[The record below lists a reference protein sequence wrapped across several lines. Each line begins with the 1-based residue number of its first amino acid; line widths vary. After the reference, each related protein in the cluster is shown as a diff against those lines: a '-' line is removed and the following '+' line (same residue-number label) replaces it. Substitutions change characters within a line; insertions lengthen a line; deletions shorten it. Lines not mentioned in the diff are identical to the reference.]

1 MTPASLRAAVRGL
14 GLAAMLGLLVAP
26 ALSRASG
33 VCGDGAL
40 DAGETCDDGNLSSA
54 DCCSDTCE
62 LTACSSPAQ
71 LLVSW
76 EDLGP
81 GDLGG
86 RVSAL
91 AVDPANPSRILVGTP
106 ASGLWRSADG
116 GISWEPAAPWLD
128 VAPISAIAIDPADG
142 DRWIVGTGVLQ
153 DSGGVA
159 DAVGSLSTVNAGA
172 AWVFQ
177 ADPARKAFVG
187 SILVWSGDPQRVLLA
202 TDRGIA
208 LSLDGGLTFQDVKT
222 GDSFT
227 TVVQDPFQTDA
238 VYASGRQGIY
248 RSTNRGASWTLL
260 ADWPGIDSFEGVGA
274 ARALLA
280 PSRTTPGLLRAA
292 VQDLA
297 TFSDTDRI
305 LLLESTNG
313 GATWSELP
321 VPAGLCPVT
330 DLCGFATALAI
341 DPANDARMLLGGD
354 RLYRSIDGGQSWTVF
369 GPELRG
375 IHAVVPTPAGA
386 VVAGRF
392 GVATLDAAW
401 QTAALRNA
409 GLAITQV
416 VSLDA
421 ALDGRLLVGTRD
433 DGTVLR
439 SGAPAA
445 WSVVFGAD
453 EPSSQARFDPFAPSV
468 LYAGLRRGDFSRSSD
483 GGQSWTTITSGLS
496 PLQPAIDVTPL
507 APNPLRA
514 GHLYTGRLQMYES
527 TDRGSLWTP
536 YRPLGAPEVAV
547 IAPSPHDD
555 NRVYF
560 ALHRTAQ
567 LFKGDEIHTDVFAL
581 SNDLDERITSI
592 LPAPDFGH
600 TLYVGTTND
609 STQAGRLW
617 RTTDFGATWEDR
629 SFGKLPAV
637 SDVVKDEHGT
647 LYAATSKG
655 VYRSASEGFVWSPF
669 NEGMPTG
676 LVGDLALQDGHVVA
690 ATRGRGVFRAP
701 AVPLTTVDTI
711 PPGQLIL
718 VDGVLR
724 RGPVYVDWAA
734 GTQHTLAPYLLQTAD
749 TRQEFVSWMNGG
761 TEVQTF
767 TATGGNDWP
776 TVAIRVLHRLTT
788 NVSPAGAG
796 SLVIEPSSA
805 DGFHPFQ
812 SFVQL
817 IAVPGPDQR
826 VAGWSGQANAVDRL
840 LAGVQMDGPRS
851 LTAHFEPLQIVL
863 QTEPAGLPLEI
874 DGETV
879 VTPQLFQW
887 EAGSLHPFEAPAAV
901 DLDPGDDVELRFDH
915 WSDYLPRVHDF
926 EMRRETF
933 TADVTAYYRP
943 VVPATD
949 VPAYGTQ
956 RVDTLGEAHA
966 RTEVA
971 MSLRPA
977 PGQGLPPSLQ
987 LLRSVADGQLV
998 NELALPRRALV
1009 SRVNTWVEGRE
1020 IATTGG
1026 LTGDGRVRRTR
1037 VALFNPGATAVSL
1050 DLVLH
1055 DVGGTALAGGAALVT
1070 VPAGGHRTFLLEQ
1083 LIGLPKT
1090 YEGVLTLDASGLLA
1104 MTVLAQTENLRL
1116 NDFTDPILSH
1126 LFDESDAGA
1135 PPSPES
1141 QALLVTPD
1149 TEHLLVLVNPL
1160 PQVVSGTLTFR
1171 DRDGAPLVAQ
1181 IADQGGTQDASELNY
1196 GVDAGGYRAL
1206 RVRFPNGVPTGDAY
1220 AHARVELTP
1229 TAGQPAPQLRHRE
1242 ERQVG
1247 SARNGP
1253 LVLWRSLPA
1262 SRPVSAFR
1270 VPVDRA
1276 RRESAVL
1283 LTNRGAADVTVS
1295 FVLRDGPGAV
1305 VDTASLLVPAG
1316 AQRLA
1321 TVSSLFASAPA
1332 GLLGQ
1337 LEVSAPSD
1345 LFAVAASR
1353 AQNARGEEIWA
1364 GLPVLDDSAGAA
1376 DADHAYDFAVD
1387 GDTWA
1392 SEWWMLG
1399 PDATPRRVTLAVT
1412 GASGE
1417 ERTLP
1422 MRAPLTP

>member
-1 MTPASLRAAVRGL
+1 MTAAGPGSVVRRLFLAALL
-14 GLAAMLGLLVAP
+14 GLALAP
-26 ALSRASG
+26 APARASG
-33 VCGDGAL
+33 VCGDGLL
-40 DAGETCDDGNLSSA
+40 DAGETCDDGNLSNA
-54 DCCSDTCE
+54 DCCTD
-62 LTACSSPAQ
+62 ACALQVCSTPAQ
-71 LLVSW
+71 PLVAW

-91 AVDPANPSRILVGTP
+91 AVDPTDPSRILVGTP
-106 ASGLWRSADG
+106 ASGLWSSIDG
-116 GISWEPAAPWLD
+116 GATWTATAPWLD
-128 VAPISAIAIDPADG
+128 AAPISAIAIDPADA
-142 DRWIVGTGVLQ
+142 DRWIVGTGILQ

-159 DAVGSLSTVNAGA
+159 DALGTVSTVSAGA

-177 ADPARKAFVG
+177 ADPSRKAFVG
-187 SILVWSGDPQRVLLA
+187 SILVWSGEPQRVLLA
-202 TDRGIA
+202 TDRGVA
-208 LSLDGGLTFQDVKT
+208 LSLDGGLTYQDVET

-227 TVVQDPFQTDA
+227 TVAQDPFQADTA
-238 VYASGRQGIY
+238 FASGRQGFY
-248 RSTNRGASWTLL
+248 RSTDRGASWALL
-260 ADWPGIDSFEGVGA
+260 AEWPGIDSFEGVGA
-274 ARALLA
+274 ARAVLA

-297 TFSDTDRI
+297 TFVDTDRI
-305 LLLESTNG
+305 LLLESTDG

-321 VPAGLCPVT
+321 TPAGLCPVT
-330 DLCGFATALAI
+330 DVCGFATALAV
-341 DPANDARMLLGGD
+341 DPADDARILLGGD
-354 RLYRSIDGGQSWTVF
+354 RLFRSVDGGQTWTAF
-369 GPELRG
+369 GSELRG
-375 IHAVVPTPAGA
+375 IHAIVPTPAGA

-392 GVATLDAAW
+392 GVASLDAAW
-401 QTAALRNA
+401 QAAALRNA

-421 ALDGRLLVGTRD
+421 AQDGRLLVGTRD
-433 DGTVLR
+433 DGTLLR

-453 EPSSQARFDPFAPSV
+453 EPSSQARFDPFDPDV

-483 GGQSWTTITSGLS
+483 GGQSWTTITTGLS
-496 PLQPAIDVTPL
+496 PLQPAVDVTPL

-527 TDRGSLWTP
+527 DDRGSLWTD
-536 YRPLGAPEVAV
+536 YRPLGAPEIAL

-555 NRVYF
+555 NRVFF
-560 ALHRTAQ
+560 ALRKSAQ
-567 LFKGDEIHTDVFAL
+567 LFKADEIHTDVFTL
-581 SNDLDERITSI
+581 SNDLDERITAI

-600 TLYVGTTND
+600 TIYVSTTND

-617 RTTDFGATWEDR
+617 RTTDFGVTWEDR
-629 SFGKLPAV
+629 SFGKLSAV

-655 VYRSASEGFVWSPF
+655 VFRSASEGFVWSPF
-669 NEGMPTG
+669 DEAMPTD
-676 LVGDLALQDGHVVA
+676 LVTDLALQDGHVVA

-718 VDGVLR
+718 VDGELR
-724 RGPVYVDWAA
+724 RGPVYADWAP

-749 TRQEFVSWMNGG
+749 TRQEFVSWSNGG
-761 TEVQTF
+761 AETQTF

-776 TVAIRVLHRLTT
+776 TLAIRVLHRLTT

-796 SLVIEPSSA
+796 TLIVEPSSA

-826 VAGWSGQANAVDRL
+826 VAGWSGQPSTTDRL
-840 LAGVQMDGPRS
+840 LAGVQMDGPRT

-863 QTEPAGLPLEI
+863 QTEPAGVPLQI
-874 DGETV
+874 DGQTV
-879 VTPQLFQW
+879 ATPQLFQW
-887 EAGSLHPFEAPAAV
+887 DAGSLHSFEAPAAV

-933 TADVTAYYRP
+933 TADVTAYYKP

-949 VPAYGTQ
+949 VPAHGTQ
-956 RVDTLGEAHA
+956 RVETLGQAHA
-966 RTEVA
+966 RTEVS

-977 PGQGLPPSLQ
+977 AGEGLPPSVQ
-987 LLRSVADGQLV
+987 LLRSLADGDLV
-998 NELALPRRALV
+998 NELALPQRALV
-1009 SRVNTWVEGRE
+1009 SRVNAWVEGRE

-1037 VALFNPGATAVSL
+1037 VALFNPGALAVTV

-1055 DVGGTALAGGAALVT
+1055 DVDGTALAGGAALVT
-1070 VPAGGHRTFLLEQ
+1070 VPAGGHRTFMLDER
-1083 LIGLPKT
+1083 IGLPKT
-1090 YEGVLTLDASGLLA
+1090 YEGLLTLDASGPLA

-1116 NDFTDPILSH
+1116 NDFTDPVLSH
-1126 LFDESDAGA
+1126 LFDESDSGA
-1135 PPSPES
+1135 PASPEI

-1160 PQVVSGTLTFR
+1160 PQVVSGTLAFR

-1181 IADQGGTQDASELNY
+1181 IAEPSGTQDASELPY
-1196 GVDAGGYRAL
+1196 AVDAGGHRVL
-1206 RVRFPNGVPTGDAY
+1206 RVRLPSGVPGGDAH

-1229 TAGQPAPQLRHRE
+1229 AAGQPAPQLRHRE
-1242 ERQVG
+1242 EQEVG

-1262 SRPVSAFR
+1262 SRAVSAFR
-1270 VPVDRA
+1270 VPVDRT
-1276 RRESAVL
+1276 RRETALL
-1283 LTNRGAADVTVS
+1283 LTNPGAADTTVS
-1295 FVLRDGPGAV
+1295 FTLRDGPGAV

-1321 TVSSLFASAPA
+1321 TVSSLFPTAPP
-1332 GLLGQ
+1332 GLFGQ
-1337 LEVSAPSD
+1337 LEAVAPGD
-1345 LFAVAASR
+1345 LYAVAATR
-1353 AQNARGEEIWA
+1353 AQNGRGEEIWA
-1364 GLPVLDDSAGAA
+1364 GLPVLDAGAGA
-1376 DADHAYDFAVD
+1376 VDVDHAYAFAVD
-1387 GDTWA
+1387 GDTWG

-1399 PDATPRRVTLAVT
+1399 PDATPRRVTLVVT
-1412 GASGE
+1412 GDSGE

-1422 MRAPLTP
+1422 MHPPVTP